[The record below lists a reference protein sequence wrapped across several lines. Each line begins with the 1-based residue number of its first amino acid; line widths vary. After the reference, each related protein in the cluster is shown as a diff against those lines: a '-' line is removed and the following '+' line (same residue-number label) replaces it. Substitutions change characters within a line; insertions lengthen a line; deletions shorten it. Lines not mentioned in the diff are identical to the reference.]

1 MEAKK
6 SLTPSALVL
15 ALALVAC
22 TASWAIPAAARDPF
36 GDLSGTGTGRRAS
49 GALECCDLCI
59 CGFTWCTCGDRTEN
73 YCNPGCKRCQSD
85 FSSWPPYIC
94 ADTLHYCPDR
104 CGYVAAGSAQG
115 NRATTASLNAGS
127 SDEENS
133 GVGSAA

>member
-94 ADTLHYCPDR
+94 ADTGRLRP
-104 CGYVAAGSAQG
+104 GE
-115 NRATTASLNAGS
+115 RATTASLNAGS
-127 SDEENS
+127 SDEENL